1 MSQVAVVG
9 VHRPLS
15 QEEIITLDRAEVGPV
30 ADPAAFGFEY
40 DDTVAGLVLRE
51 RQASNRRMSTPRAN
65 TAPKVRAKWLDDLLV
80 AVAKGDRS
88 AFAELFEHF
97 APRVK
102 SYLMRLGC
110 DVSAAEE
117 IGQEVMVT
125 VWRRAET
132 FDRFQASASTWMFT
146 IARNKRIDAVRRER
160 RPEFDLADPAF
171 MPEPEKA
178 GDVVVQAR
186 QETETVVRAIDELPE
201 EQKQLLRMAYYD
213 DKPHSVIAAETGLPL
228 GTVKSRL
235 RLALGR
241 LRKIVKEV

>member
-1 MSQVAVVG
+1 MIRWLRCRVEATMAQKQMIEPGRVSVG
-9 VHRPLS
+9 KL
-15 QEEIITLDRAEVGPV
+15 VGPAALGFA
-30 ADPAAFGFEY
+30 ADGSF
-40 DDTVAGLVLRE
+40 TGLVQYE
-51 RQASNRRMSTPRAN
+51 RLASNRLMSTPKTHA
-65 TAPKVRAKWLDDLLV
+65 APKARLKWLDDLVV
-80 AVAKGDRS
+80 AVAKGDRA

-125 VWRRAET
+125 VWRRAVT
-132 FDRFQASASTWMFT
+132 FDRSQASASTWMFT

-160 RPEFDLADPAF
+160 RPEFDASDPS
-171 MPEPEKA
+171 MTPEPEIA
-178 GDVVVQAR
+178 GDMAVQNS
-186 QETETVVRAIDELPE
+186 QETQTVVLAIAELPE
-201 EQKQLLRMAYYD
+201 EQRHLLRMAYYD

-235 RLALGR
+235 RLALNK
-241 LRKIVKEV
+241 LRKLVKED